1 LLFKSFAIGQNDSI
15 ILPEVMITA
24 PFNQPI
30 QNAVFI
36 IKHLPD
42 SNEIGV
48 WTPLTDLMANDGVY
62 FKSYSANGLTTAS
75 NRGFGASQTK
85 VYWNGFL
92 LNSPLNGTMDLNL
105 INIDASS
112 TKVTFV
118 KSNIPVMGGLSGPGG
133 SIWIEPSFVN
143 SKNESSI
150 NLRLGSFNTY
160 NITAALQT
168 SKKSFVN
175 ILRFGAGKADN
186 NYKYRSVLNYKR
198 PYVRLKDAESSQWS
212 LSDNM
217 LIKLKASQLN
227 INLLFNDNKRSLPP
241 TITSSGP
248 AAFQK
253 DRAIKA
259 GLSYDSA
266 LGKFSQISVNAGYS
280 YDELLYYFVKNEKG
294 HASYFVHTFPL
305 SINSSTRLL
314 HHEIKLNF
322 NNIFYNI
329 QSSEIEVP
337 EEINHNLTIEINN
350 GEDHFINYGGSFQK
364 QLTTFYNP
372 PPSYRLYTEGKFP
385 KNFKMSLSYA
395 RTHQLPTLNDRYWP
409 LSGNVDLLVEESS
422 SFELNTNYFNSNGSG
437 NSFLISASL
446 FHNTVDNWI
455 AWIPV
460 SGDFWSPFNVQK
472 VISKGVDINMDRKF
486 RLREN
491 VNIKVNYNL
500 NISDPKIDKIY
511 LGSPAIVGKK
521 LIYVP
526 NFQQGISATVYL
538 SNSNFYA
545 FWRNVGKRFTSF
557 DNDKAYQLN
566 SYSLFD
572 IGYKRS
578 VRIKESR
585 INVGLKANNIFD
597 SSYETIAYRPM
608 AGRSFEVSA
617 AWIIRYGD

>member
-1 LLFKSFAIGQNDSI
+1 
-15 ILPEVMITA
+15 
-24 PFNQPI
+24 
-30 QNAVFI
+30 
-36 IKHLPD
+36 
-42 SNEIGV
+42 
-48 WTPLTDLMANDGVY
+48 
-62 FKSYSANGLTTAS
+62 
-75 NRGFGASQTK
+75 
-85 VYWNGFL
+85 L

-150 NLRLGSFNTY
+150 NLSLRSFNTY

-217 LIKLKASQLN
+217 LIKLRASQLN
-227 INLLFNDNKRSLPP
+227 INLLLNDNKRSLPP

-266 LGKFSQISVNAGYS
+266 LGKFSQISVNAGYCF
-280 YDELLYYFVKNEKG
+280 DELLYYYVKNEKG
-294 HASYFVHTFPL
+294 HASYSVHTFPL
-305 SINSSTRLL
+305 SINNSTRLF
-314 HHEIKLNF
+314 HHEIKF
-322 NNIFYNI
+322 NLSNTFYNI
-329 QSSEIEVP
+329 QSSEIDVP
-337 EEINHNLTIEINN
+337 EEINHNLTIEVNN

-372 PPSYRLYTEGKFP
+372 PLSYRVYTEGNFS
-385 KNFKMSLSYA
+385 KNFKISLSYA

-460 SGDFWSPFNVQK
+460 LGDFWRPFNVQK
-472 VISKGVDINMDRKF
+472 VISKGVDVNMDRKF

-511 LGSPAIVGKK
+511 LGSSAIVGKK

-526 NFQQGISATVYL
+526 NVQHGISATIYL
-538 SNSNFYA
+538 KHSSFYS
-545 FWRNVGKRFTSF
+545 FWRSVGKRFTSF

-578 VRIKESR
+578 IRIKESR

-608 AGRSFEVSA
+608 AGRSFEASA

>member
-1 LLFKSFAIGQNDSI
+1 
-15 ILPEVMITA
+15 MITA

-48 WTPLTDLMANDGVY
+48 LTPLTDLMANDGVY
-62 FKSYSANGLTTAS
+62 FKSYSANGLSTAS

-150 NLRLGSFNTY
+150 NLSLGSFNNY

-227 INLLFNDNKRSLPP
+227 INLLFNDSKRSLPP

-294 HASYFVHTFPL
+294 HAFYSVHTFPL
-305 SINSSTRLL
+305 SINSSTRLF
-314 HHEIKLNF
+314 HHEIKLNLS
-322 NNIFYNI
+322 NTFYNI

-460 SGDFWSPFNVQK
+460 SGDFWRPFNVQK
-472 VISKGVDINMDRKF
+472 VISRGVDINMDGKF

-538 SNSNFYA
+538 STSNFYA
-545 FWRNVGKRFTSF
+545 LWRNVGKRFTSF
-557 DNDKAYQLN
+557 DNDKVYQLN

-608 AGRSFEVSA
+608 AGRSFEASA

>member
-1 LLFKSFAIGQNDSI
+1 
-15 ILPEVMITA
+15 MITA

-30 QNAVFI
+30 QNAVFLI
-36 IKHLPD
+36 RHLPD
-42 SNEIGV
+42 SNEISV
-48 WTPLTDLMANDGVY
+48 LTPLTDLMANDGVY
-62 FKSYSANGLTTAS
+62 FKSYSANGLSTAS

-143 SKNESSI
+143 TKNESSI
-150 NLRLGSFNTY
+150 NLSLGSFNTY
-160 NITAALQT
+160 SISAALQT
-168 SKKSFVN
+168 NKKSFIN
-175 ILRFGAGKADN
+175 NLRFGAWKSDN

-198 PYVRLKDAESSQWS
+198 PYVRLKDAESFQWS

-217 LIKLKASQLN
+217 VIKLKASQLN

-241 TITSSGP
+241 TITSSVP

-253 DRAIKA
+253 DRAIRV
-259 GLSYDSA
+259 GLSYERV
-266 LGKFSQISVNAGYS
+266 LGEFTQISVNAGYS
-280 YDELLYYFVKNEKG
+280 YDELLYYFVKNKEG

-305 SINSSTRLL
+305 SINSSSRLF
-314 HHEIKLNF
+314 HHEIKLNLS
-322 NNIFYNI
+322 NTFYNI

-337 EEINHNLTIEINN
+337 DEINHNLTIEVNN
-350 GEDHFINYGGSFQK
+350 SEDHYINYGGSFQK

-372 PPSYRLYTEGKFP
+372 PPSYRLYTEGNFS

-460 SGDFWSPFNVQK
+460 SGDLWRPFNVQK
-472 VISKGVDINMDRKF
+472 VISKGLDINLDRKF
-486 RLREN
+486 RLYERI
-491 VNIKVNYNL
+491 NIKLNYNL

-526 NFQQGISATVYL
+526 EFQQGISATVYL
-538 SNSNFYA
+538 AHSSFYA
-545 FWRNVGKRFTSF
+545 FWRNVGKRFTSS
-557 DNDKAYQLN
+557 DNDRAYQLN
-566 SYSLFD
+566 PYSIVD

-578 VRIKESR
+578 IR
-585 INVGLKANNIFD
+585 INESMINIGLKANNIFD
-597 SSYETIAYRPM
+597 NSYETIAYRPM
-608 AGRSFEVSA
+608 AGRSFEISA
-617 AWIIRYGD
+617 AWIFRYGI

>member
-1 LLFKSFAIGQNDSI
+1 
-15 ILPEVMITA
+15 MITA

-42 SNEIGV
+42 SNEISV
-48 WTPLTDLMANDGVY
+48 LTPLTDLMANDGVY
-62 FKSYSANGLTTAS
+62 FKSYSANGLSTAS

-150 NLRLGSFNTY
+150 NLSLRSFNTY

-217 LIKLKASQLN
+217 LIKLRASQLN

-266 LGKFSQISVNAGYS
+266 LGKFSQISVNAGYCF
-280 YDELLYYFVKNEKG
+280 DELLYYYVKNEKG
-294 HASYFVHTFPL
+294 HASYSVHTFPL
-305 SINSSTRLL
+305 SLNSSTRLF
-314 HHEIKLNF
+314 HHEIKLNLS
-322 NNIFYNI
+322 NTFYNI
-329 QSSEIEVP
+329 QSSEIDVP
-337 EEINHNLTIEINN
+337 EEINHNLTIEVNN

-372 PPSYRLYTEGKFP
+372 PLSYRVYTEGNFS
-385 KNFKMSLSYA
+385 KNFKISLSYA

-460 SGDFWSPFNVQK
+460 LGDFWRPFNVQK
-472 VISKGVDINMDRKF
+472 VISKGVDVNMDRKF

-511 LGSPAIVGKK
+511 LGSSAIVGKK

-526 NFQQGISATVYL
+526 NVQHGISATIYL
-538 SNSNFYA
+538 KHSSFYS
-545 FWRNVGKRFTSF
+545 FWRSVGKRFTSF

-578 VRIKESR
+578 IRIKESR

-608 AGRSFEVSA
+608 AGRSFEASA

>member
-1 LLFKSFAIGQNDSI
+1 
-15 ILPEVMITA
+15 MITA

-48 WTPLTDLMANDGVY
+48 LTPLTDLMANDGVY

-578 VRIKESR
+578 IRIKESR

-608 AGRSFEVSA
+608 AGRSFEASA

>member
-1 LLFKSFAIGQNDSI
+1 M
-15 ILPEVMITA
+15 PEVMITA

-48 WTPLTDLMANDGVY
+48 LTPLTDLMANDGVY

-337 EEINHNLTIEINN
+337 EEINHNLTIEVNN

-585 INVGLKANNIFD
+585 INV
-597 SSYETIAYRPM
+597 
-608 AGRSFEVSA
+608 
-617 AWIIRYGD
+617 

>member
-1 LLFKSFAIGQNDSI
+1 M
-15 ILPEVMITA
+15 PEVMITA

-48 WTPLTDLMANDGVY
+48 LTPLTDLMANDGVY

-409 LSGNVDLLVEESS
+409 
-422 SFELNTNYFNSNGSG
+422 
-437 NSFLISASL
+437 
-446 FHNTVDNWI
+446 
-455 AWIPV
+455 
-460 SGDFWSPFNVQK
+460 
-472 VISKGVDINMDRKF
+472 
-486 RLREN
+486 
-491 VNIKVNYNL
+491 
-500 NISDPKIDKIY
+500 
-511 LGSPAIVGKK
+511 
-521 LIYVP
+521 
-526 NFQQGISATVYL
+526 
-538 SNSNFYA
+538 
-545 FWRNVGKRFTSF
+545 
-557 DNDKAYQLN
+557 
-566 SYSLFD
+566 
-572 IGYKRS
+572 
-578 VRIKESR
+578 
-585 INVGLKANNIFD
+585 
-597 SSYETIAYRPM
+597 
-608 AGRSFEVSA
+608 
-617 AWIIRYGD
+617 

>member
-1 LLFKSFAIGQNDSI
+1 
-15 ILPEVMITA
+15 
-24 PFNQPI
+24 
-30 QNAVFI
+30 
-36 IKHLPD
+36 
-42 SNEIGV
+42 
-48 WTPLTDLMANDGVY
+48 MANDGVY
-62 FKSYSANGLTTAS
+62 FKSYSANGLSTAS

-227 INLLFNDNKRSLPP
+227 INLLLNGNKRSLPP

-538 SNSNFYA
+538 STSNFYA
-545 FWRNVGKRFTSF
+545 LWRNVGKRFTSF

-608 AGRSFEVSA
+608 AGKKL
-617 AWIIRYGD
+617 

>member
-1 LLFKSFAIGQNDSI
+1 
-15 ILPEVMITA
+15 MITA

-48 WTPLTDLMANDGVY
+48 LTPLTDLMANDGVY
-62 FKSYSANGLTTAS
+62 FKSYSANGLSTAS

-217 LIKLKASQLN
+217 LIKLRASQLN

-538 SNSNFYA
+538 STSNFYA
-545 FWRNVGKRFTSF
+545 LWRNVGKRFTSF
-557 DNDKAYQLN
+557 DNDKVYQLN

-578 VRIKESR
+578 IRIKESR

-608 AGRSFEVSA
+608 AGRSFEASA

>member
-1 LLFKSFAIGQNDSI
+1 
-15 ILPEVMITA
+15 MITA

-62 FKSYSANGLTTAS
+62 FKSYSANGLSTAS

-150 NLRLGSFNTY
+150 NLSLGSFNNY

-227 INLLFNDNKRSLPP
+227 INLLFNDSKRSLPP

-266 LGKFSQISVNAGYS
+266 LGKFSQISVIAGYS

-294 HASYFVHTFPL
+294 HAFYSVHTFPL
-305 SINSSTRLL
+305 SINSSTRLF
-314 HHEIKLNF
+314 HHEIKLNLS
-322 NNIFYNI
+322 NTFYNI

-337 EEINHNLTIEINN
+337 EEINHNLTIEVNN

-422 SFELNTNYFNSNGSG
+422 SFELNTKYFNSNGSG

-460 SGDFWSPFNVQK
+460 SGDFWRPFNVQK
-472 VISKGVDINMDRKF
+472 VISRGVDINMDGKF

-538 SNSNFYA
+538 STSNFYA
-545 FWRNVGKRFTSF
+545 LWRNVGKRFTSF
-557 DNDKAYQLN
+557 DNDKVYQLN

-578 VRIKESR
+578 IRIKESR

-608 AGRSFEVSA
+608 AGRSFEASA

>member
-1 LLFKSFAIGQNDSI
+1 
-15 ILPEVMITA
+15 MITA

-62 FKSYSANGLTTAS
+62 FKSYSANGLSTAS

-150 NLRLGSFNTY
+150 NLSLGSFNNY

-608 AGRSFEVSA
+608 AGRSFEASA

>member
-1 LLFKSFAIGQNDSI
+1 
-15 ILPEVMITA
+15 MITA

-48 WTPLTDLMANDGVY
+48 LTPLTDLMANDGVY

-227 INLLFNDNKRSLPP
+227 INLLFNDSKRSLPP

-538 SNSNFYA
+538 STSNFYA
-545 FWRNVGKRFTSF
+545 LWRNVGKRFTSF
-557 DNDKAYQLN
+557 DNDKVYQLN

-578 VRIKESR
+578 IRIKESR

-608 AGRSFEVSA
+608 AGRSFEASA

>member
-1 LLFKSFAIGQNDSI
+1 
-15 ILPEVMITA
+15 
-24 PFNQPI
+24 
-30 QNAVFI
+30 
-36 IKHLPD
+36 
-42 SNEIGV
+42 
-48 WTPLTDLMANDGVY
+48 
-62 FKSYSANGLTTAS
+62 
-75 NRGFGASQTK
+75 
-85 VYWNGFL
+85 
-92 LNSPLNGTMDLNL
+92 
-105 INIDASS
+105 
-112 TKVTFV
+112 
-118 KSNIPVMGGLSGPGG
+118 
-133 SIWIEPSFVN
+133 
-143 SKNESSI
+143 
-150 NLRLGSFNTY
+150 
-160 NITAALQT
+160 
-168 SKKSFVN
+168 
-175 ILRFGAGKADN
+175 
-186 NYKYRSVLNYKR
+186 
-198 PYVRLKDAESSQWS
+198 
-212 LSDNM
+212 
-217 LIKLKASQLN
+217 
-227 INLLFNDNKRSLPP
+227 
-241 TITSSGP
+241 
-248 AAFQK
+248 
-253 DRAIKA
+253 
-259 GLSYDSA
+259 
-266 LGKFSQISVNAGYS
+266 
-280 YDELLYYFVKNEKG
+280 
-294 HASYFVHTFPL
+294 
-305 SINSSTRLL
+305 
-314 HHEIKLNF
+314 
-322 NNIFYNI
+322 
-329 QSSEIEVP
+329 
-337 EEINHNLTIEINN
+337 
-350 GEDHFINYGGSFQK
+350 
-364 QLTTFYNP
+364 
-372 PPSYRLYTEGKFP
+372 
-385 KNFKMSLSYA
+385 MSLSYA

-585 INVGLKANNIFD
+585 INVGLKA
-597 SSYETIAYRPM
+597 M
-608 AGRSFEVSA
+608 CV
-617 AWIIRYGD
+617 

>member
-1 LLFKSFAIGQNDSI
+1 
-15 ILPEVMITA
+15 MITA

-48 WTPLTDLMANDGVY
+48 LTPLTDLMANDGVY

-227 INLLFNDNKRSLPP
+227 INLLLNGNKRSLPP

-472 VISKGVDINMDRKF
+472 VISKGVDVNMDRKF

-597 SSYETIAYRPM
+597 YSYETIAYRPM

-617 AWIIRYGD
+617 AWIFRYGD

>member
-1 LLFKSFAIGQNDSI
+1 LLFKSFTIGQNDSI

-48 WTPLTDLMANDGVY
+48 LTPLTDLMANDGVY

-150 NLRLGSFNTY
+150 NLRLGSFNNY

-294 HASYFVHTFPL
+294 HAFYSVHTFPL
-305 SINSSTRLL
+305 SINSSTRLF
-314 HHEIKLNF
+314 HHEIKLNLS
-322 NNIFYNI
+322 NTFYNI

-422 SFELNTNYFNSNGSG
+422 SFELNTKYFNSNGSG

-460 SGDFWSPFNVQK
+460 SGDFWRPFNVQK
-472 VISKGVDINMDRKF
+472 VISRGLDINMDGKF
-486 RLREN
+486 RLSEN

-526 NFQQGISATVYL
+526 NVQQGISATVYL
-538 SNSNFYA
+538 STSNFYA
-545 FWRNVGKRFTSF
+545 LWRNVGKRFTSF
-557 DNDKAYQLN
+557 DNDKVYQLN

-578 VRIKESR
+578 IRINESR
-585 INVGLKANNIFD
+585 INIGIKANNIFD

>member
-48 WTPLTDLMANDGVY
+48 LTPLTDLMANDGVY

-526 NFQQGISATVYL
+526 NFQQGISATEIPPF
-538 SNSNFYA
+538 S
-545 FWRNVGKRFTSF
+545 RNDRIFVLR
-557 DNDKAYQLN
+557 
-566 SYSLFD
+566 
-572 IGYKRS
+572 GYKMGWLRHPILYPITS
-578 VRIKESR
+578 
-585 INVGLKANNIFD
+585 
-597 SSYETIAYRPM
+597 T
-608 AGRSFEVSA
+608 
-617 AWIIRYGD
+617 

>member
-1 LLFKSFAIGQNDSI
+1 
-15 ILPEVMITA
+15 MITA

-48 WTPLTDLMANDGVY
+48 LTPLTDLMANDGVY

-608 AGRSFEVSA
+608 AGRSFEASA